1 MANQIDGLKDA
12 LVGLDMNK
20 VIDKVKAGLNAGVDP
35 MEMVKDLQAGMVEIG
50 DRFAREEYFL
60 SELIMSGEIMK
71 QAMALLEPKLAG
83 VDQEYK
89 GNIVIGTVQGDIH
102 DLGKI

>member
-35 MEMVKDLQAGMVEIG
+35 MEMVKTCRQVWWK
-50 DRFAREEYFL
+50 
-60 SELIMSGEIMK
+60 SVTV
-71 QAMALLEPKLAG
+71 LLERSTSSASL
-83 VDQEYK
+83 
-89 GNIVIGTVQGDIH
+89 
-102 DLGKI
+102 L